1 MYTLYVDKAEDFKC
15 NIGVE
20 GANIKDTLARLVLES
35 KDMNLLYEGTV
46 SSDGSCT
53 IPVKKLKNILEEGT
67 TGKMK
72 LEVIAEDTFFSPWED
87 DFTVKAKKQVKVEV
101 MGSNKP
107 IVKETKINVTVN
119 KPKAKTKPGH
129 GKVIAQILEKKNIT
143 PLDFKTKSTEI
154 GVLIENYMEKFNIP
168 DSKLDDIITETIN
181 NFN

>member
-1 MYTLYVDKAEDFKC
+1 MYTLYVDKTEDFKC

-20 GANIKDTLARLVLES
+20 GANIKDTQARLILES

-87 DFTVKAKKQVKVEV
+87 NFTVKAKKQVKVEV
-101 MGSNKP
+101 IGSDKP
-107 IVKETKINVTVN
+107 MVKETKINVTVN
-119 KPKAKTKPGH
+119 KPKAKPSH
-129 GKVIAQILEKKNIT
+129 GKIIAQLLEKKNIT
-143 PLDFKTKSTEI
+143 PLNFKTKSNEI
-154 GVLIENYMEKFNIP
+154 SVLIENYMNKFNIP
-168 DSKLDDIITETIN
+168 DNKLDDIIIETIE

>member
-20 GANIKDTLARLVLES
+20 GANIKDTQARLVLES

-87 DFTVKAKKQVKVEV
+87 NFTVKAKKQVKVEV
-101 MGSNKP
+101 MGSDKP
-107 IVKETKINVTVN
+107 IVKETKINVVVN
-119 KPKAKTKPGH
+119 KPKKKGH
-129 GKVIAQILEKKNIT
+129 GAVIAQLLEKKNIT
-143 PLDFKTKSTEI
+143 PADFKTKSNEI
-154 GVLIENYMEKFNIP
+154 GVLIENYMAKFKIP
-168 DSKLDDIITETIN
+168 DSKLDDIITETIE

>member
-20 GANIKDTLARLVLES
+20 GANIKDTQARLVLES

-46 SSDGSCT
+46 SPDGSCT

-87 DFTVKAKKQVKVEV
+87 NFTVKAKKQVKVEV
-101 MGSNKP
+101 MGGNKP
-107 IVKETKINVTVN
+107 VVKETKINVTVN
-119 KPKAKTKPGH
+119 KPQKKSH
-129 GKVIAQILEKKNIT
+129 GAVIAQLLERKNIT
-143 PLDFKTKSTEI
+143 PSDFKSKSSEI
-154 GVLIENYMEKFNIP
+154 GSLIENYMTKFNIP
-168 DSKLDDIITETIN
+168 DNKLDDIINETIQ

>member
-20 GANIKDTLARLVLES
+20 GANIKDTQARLVLES

-72 LEVIAEDTFFSPWED
+72 LEVIAEDTFFSPWDD
-87 DFTVKAKKQVKVEV
+87 DFIVKAKKQVKVEV
-101 MGSNKP
+101 MGSDKP
-107 IVKETKINVTVN
+107 VVKETKINVTVN
-119 KPKAKTKPGH
+119 KPKAKPSH
-129 GKVIAQILEKKNIT
+129 GKIIAQLLEKKNIT
-143 PLDFKTKSTEI
+143 PLDFKTKSNEI
-154 GVLIENYMEKFNIP
+154 SVLIENYMNKFNIP
-168 DSKLDDIITETIN
+168 DNKLDDIIIETIE